1 MLSEGLGMASPR
13 DPAVRAH
20 TRRVAAVAAELA
32 ARAGLEGWERQ
43 AVRYLALLH
52 HYPPEFMDSETV
64 EFVLKEAVGASWAG
78 VRRTELAY
86 RRRCEELL
94 GLVTAFHDHS
104 TIRTDPRQTLL
115 VDLVNAADQLVQRAE
130 TKPCERDLRGQL
142 LEKLRRQAEEG
153 LCKPAVVQ
161 AMSGLP
167 RVTTEE
173 LREVVHRLPVFPAV
187 ALKVLAM
194 AAAEDVSFPKLEAV
208 LSSDQVLAGHLIS
221 VANSCLYSP
230 RQTISTIRQAIS
242 YIGIEATR
250 KVAIA
255 AAFHPLFASASLKA
269 LWKHSL
275 ETARL
280 VERAARGTGKVHP
293 EEAFLAGLVHDVGRL
308 ALGKLG
314 GSVYSRLI
322 EEGCEPVVAEVFL
335 FGREHGAAGAEI
347 LRLWNFPEHLTAAV
361 EAHHEPEAN
370 SVPLAAMLYVAEH
383 RSGSKE
389 APPVAARL
397 REAETVTGGSLDA
410 AAGEEPEHN
419 LLNALT
425 AVA

>member
-1 MLSEGLGMASPR
+1 MPNEGLAMASPR
-13 DPAVRAH
+13 DPAIRAH
-20 TRRVAAVAAELA
+20 TRRVAAVAAELG
-32 ARAGLEGWERQ
+32 ARAGLEGWDRQ
-43 AVRYLALLH
+43 AVRYVALLH

-64 EFVLKEAVGASWAG
+64 EFVLSEAAGASWAG
-78 VRRTELAY
+78 VRRTEPAY
-86 RRRCEELL
+86 RRRCEDLL
-94 GLVTAFHDHS
+94 GLVRAFHDHS
-104 TIRTDPRQTLL
+104 TLRTDPRQTLL
-115 VDLVNAADQLVQRAE
+115 VDLVSAADLLVQRAE
-130 TKPCERDLRGQL
+130 AQPCERGLREQL
-142 LEKLRRQAEEG
+142 VEKLRRQAEEG

-161 AMSGLP
+161 ALTGLP
-167 RVTTEE
+167 RVSTDE

-280 VERAARGTGKVHP
+280 AELAARRSGKAHP

-314 GSVYSRLI
+314 GSVYSRLL

-361 EAHHEPEAN
+361 EAHHEPEAGA
-370 SVPLAAMLYVAEH
+370 VPLAAILYLAEH
-383 RSGSKE
+383 RTDSKE
-389 APPVAARL
+389 APPAPARL
-397 REAETVTGGSLDA
+397 RQAETAAGGSLESA
-410 AAGEEPEHN
+410 AAEEPERN
-419 LLNALT
+419 FLNALT